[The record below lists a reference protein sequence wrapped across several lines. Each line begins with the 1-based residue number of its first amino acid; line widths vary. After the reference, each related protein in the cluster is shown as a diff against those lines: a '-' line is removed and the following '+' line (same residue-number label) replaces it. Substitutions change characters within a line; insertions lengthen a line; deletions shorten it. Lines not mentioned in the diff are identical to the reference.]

1 MSYVVHVTAIVEGDL
16 EQIEILINDYRYR
29 CLENQRGME
38 QFLVCRSVE
47 QTNVFLYTQV
57 FKDQDAHK
65 VHLEGDDPK
74 WFFEQMADMEF
85 NFQGQWVAG
94 IEIESSLGQI
104 LN

>member
-29 CLENQRGME
+29 CLENQSGME

-47 QTNVFLYTQV
+47 QKNVFLYTQV
-57 FKDQDAHK
+57 FTDQDALK
-65 VHLEGDDPK
+65 AHLEGGDPK
-74 WFFEQMADMEF
+74 WFFEQMSENKF
-85 NFQGQWVAG
+85 EFQGQWVAG
-94 IEIESSLGQI
+94 IEIDSSAGHI

>member
-1 MSYVVHVTAIVEGDL
+1 M
-16 EQIEILINDYRYR
+16 
-29 CLENQRGME
+29 
-38 QFLVCRSVE
+38 
-47 QTNVFLYTQV
+47 
-57 FKDQDAHK
+57 FKDLDAHK

-94 IEIESSLGQI
+94 IEIDSSVGQV

>member
-29 CLENQRGME
+29 CLENQSGME

-57 FKDQDAHK
+57 FKDQDAHI

-94 IEIESSLGQI
+94 IEIESSLGHI